1 MKRVMTVTGLLS
13 VLLLLMMMVGGRTIY
28 GWFTDQ
34 SRQDNTLS
42 VGMNEVEIEEEFPD
56 PELKPGEKIKK
67 EVTFTNTGRGPMYV
81 RACCLFSSKEAEE
94 GARLLMG
101 SSRWELAED
110 GYYYY
115 TDIVNPKERTEVLLY
130 GLTWESEEEIT
141 DFDLTVY
148 TESVQAAG
156 HENSREAFAHLMER
170 EEGQE
175 K

>member
-1 MKRVMTVTGLLS
+1 MM
-13 VLLLLMMMVGGRTIY
+13 LLLVGGRTIY

-42 VGMNEVEIEEEFPD
+42 VGMNEVEIRRGISGSGTGNRGKD
-56 PELKPGEKIKK
+56 KK

>member
-13 VLLLLMMMVGGRTIY
+13 ALLMLLLLVGGRTIY

-67 EVTFTNTGRGPMYV
+67 EVTFTNTGRGPRSV

>member
-1 MKRVMTVTGLLS
+1 
-13 VLLLLMMMVGGRTIY
+13 
-28 GWFTDQ
+28 
-34 SRQDNTLS
+34 
-42 VGMNEVEIEEEFPD
+42 
-56 PELKPGEKIKK
+56 
-67 EVTFTNTGRGPMYV
+67 MYV

-170 EEGQE
+170 EEVAG

>member
-1 MKRVMTVTGLLS
+1 MKRVITVTGLLAA
-13 VLLLLMMMVGGRTIY
+13 LLILLAGGTTIY

-34 SRQDNTLS
+34 SRQINIFS
-42 VGMNEVEIEEEFPD
+42 IGMNEVNIEEDFPD

-67 EVTFTNTGRGPMYV
+67 EVTFANTGLVPMYV
-81 RACCLFSSKEAEE
+81 RACCLFSSREAQE
-94 GARLLMG
+94 GSRLLMG

-115 TDIVNPKERTEVLLY
+115 KDIVKPQKRTEVLLY
-130 GLTWESEEEIT
+130 GLTWESQEEIK

-148 TESVQAAG
+148 TESIQAAG

-170 EEGQE
+170 EERQDQ
-175 K
+175 

>member
-1 MKRVMTVTGLLS
+1 MYQFFVDDCQIGKEYVTITGGDVNHIKN
-13 VLLLLMMMVGGRTIY
+13 VLRM
-28 GWFTDQ
+28 
-34 SRQDNTLS
+34 
-42 VGMNEVEIEEEFPD
+42 
-56 PELKPGEKIKK
+56 KPGEKIKK